1 MKKLLLFLL
10 IVCAH
15 TVSGQDVKTE
25 IDKQVW
31 AVFTDAFNKFDTDR
45 FMSVYS
51 KNVVR
56 VPVDEKKI
64 LNYNEYRKS
73 INREY
78 QFNKNYNIKANIEL
92 RFTERIHSADKAY
105 EKGIFRIKL
114 IDNNAK
120 PATIY
125 NKFQVV
131 LNKESGTWK
140 IVFDSDSSEGSTL
153 SEKDFQ
159 AAQPL

>member
-1 MKKLLLFLL
+1 MKKLLLLLL
-10 IVCAH
+10 IVCVH
-15 TVSGQDVKTE
+15 SVSGQDAKTE
-25 IDKQVW
+25 INKQVW
-31 AVFTDAFNKFDTDR
+31 SVFIDAFNKFDTDR

-51 KNVVR
+51 KSVIR
-56 VPVDEKKI
+56 VPLDEKKI
-64 LNYNEYRKS
+64 LNYDEYRKN

-78 QFNKNYNIKANIEL
+78 QFNKNYNIKAKMEL
-92 RFTERIHSADKAY
+92 RFTERIYSNAKAY
-105 EKGIFRIKL
+105 EKGIFKIEL
-114 IDNNAK
+114 IDNNGK
-120 PATIY
+120 PMTLY
-125 NKFQVV
+125 NTFQVL